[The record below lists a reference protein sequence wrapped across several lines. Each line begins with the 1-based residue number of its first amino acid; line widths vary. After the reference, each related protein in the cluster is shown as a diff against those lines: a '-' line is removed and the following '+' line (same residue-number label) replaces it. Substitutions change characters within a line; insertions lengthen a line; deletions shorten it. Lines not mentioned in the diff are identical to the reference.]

1 MEKFATSEEMN
12 QNNRHSQN
20 REKIIAAEKIF
31 SYENLLKQYYQC
43 RKRKRNTINAI
54 KFEMNL
60 ENELLKLQKELETQI
75 YNPGRSIY
83 FVVTKPKPREIFA
96 AGFRDRVV
104 HHVLVDYLEPI
115 WEPKFI
121 DQSYSCRKKRGA
133 HKAIEDLKKYL
144 RIITNNHRRPAY
156 YLQLDIRSFFM
167 SLDKDILFALINK
180 RVKNSKVLWLAK
192 KIIFHDPTTNYYC
205 KSKMSLLK
213 LIPSH
218 KSLFGVAKSQGLPI
232 GNLTS
237 QFFANIYLNEL
248 DQFVKHQLKIKYY
261 LRYVDDL
268 VILSENKEELKI
280 WRDRIDKFLQEK
292 LKLKLHPQKQILQEV
307 NKGINFV
314 GGIIRMDYVLMRKR
328 VINNLRQ
335 RLLNFNQCPITT
347 REMLSTINSYYGQ
360 FKNCNTFHLRKK
372 LWHKNFNELNNI
384 FIPVD
389 SNFSYFKIK
398 Q

>member
-1 MEKFATSEEMN
+1 MN

-218 KSLFGVAKSQGLPI
+218 ISLVAVAKSQGLPI

-237 QFFANIYLNEL
+237 QFFANVYLNEM

>member
-1 MEKFATSEEMN
+1 MN

>member
-1 MEKFATSEEMN
+1 MN

-20 REKIIAAEKIF
+20 RGKIIAAEKIF

>member
-1 MEKFATSEEMN
+1 LEKFATSEEMN

>member
-1 MEKFATSEEMN
+1 LEKFATSEEMN

-237 QFFANIYLNEL
+237 QFFANVYLNEM

-268 VILSENKEELKI
+268 VILSENKGELKI

>member
-144 RIITNNHRRPAY
+144 RI
-156 YLQLDIRSFFM
+156 M
-167 SLDKDILFALINK
+167 
-180 RVKNSKVLWLAK
+180 
-192 KIIFHDPTTNYYC
+192 
-205 KSKMSLLK
+205 
-213 LIPSH
+213 
-218 KSLFGVAKSQGLPI
+218 
-232 GNLTS
+232 
-237 QFFANIYLNEL
+237 
-248 DQFVKHQLKIKYY
+248 
-261 LRYVDDL
+261 
-268 VILSENKEELKI
+268 VI
-280 WRDRIDKFLQEK
+280 
-292 LKLKLHPQKQILQEV
+292 
-307 NKGINFV
+307 
-314 GGIIRMDYVLMRKR
+314 
-328 VINNLRQ
+328 
-335 RLLNFNQCPITT
+335 
-347 REMLSTINSYYGQ
+347 
-360 FKNCNTFHLRKK
+360 
-372 LWHKNFNELNNI
+372 
-384 FIPVD
+384 
-389 SNFSYFKIK
+389 
-398 Q
+398 

>member
-1 MEKFATSEEMN
+1 LEKFATSEEMN

-237 QFFANIYLNEL
+237 QFFANVYLNEM

>member
-1 MEKFATSEEMN
+1 LEKFATSEEMN

-20 REKIIAAEKIF
+20 RGKIIAAEKIF

>member
-237 QFFANIYLNEL
+237 QFFANVYLNEM